1 MEVELTGNVA
11 SDAGLGVRVR
21 VNPRRLAQP
30 VRDMLPVTPESY
42 IYRSQFTRSGEQMFR
57 TPGSGPMR
65 GVASER
71 AYCDDGVAW
80 DVTTASPVRI
90 KTRFGRE

>member
-1 MEVELTGNVA
+1 MSDATRRLDGTRAYRYGVRENCATRGGAMEVELTGNVA

-42 IYRSQFTRSGEQMFR
+42 IYRSA
-57 TPGSGPMR
+57 MR
-65 GVASER
+65 NFNTSV
-71 AYCDDGVAW
+71 D
-80 DVTTASPVRI
+80 PHL
-90 KTRFGRE
+90 